1 MNRKTAGIC
10 LAGDVTLFVSLV
22 ATGAPAWALIT
33 LGALAVPVLIVALL
47 PERREP
53 STSSLS

>member
-10 LAGDVTLFVSLV
+10 FTGDVALFVSLV
-22 ATGAPAWALIT
+22 ATGAPTWALIT

-47 PERREP
+47 PEHVG
-53 STSSLS
+53 